1 MIQVLKAMIV
11 REIQEHKVAF
21 VYAPFFVSIILCL
34 VIASVYFGGT
44 NIQTDQFNFSTEYY
58 DEEIRQAMQSVSSV
72 SRIDIVRT
80 GLLVLGFPILLTVGF
95 GLLAYSLS
103 TFADE
108 RKDRSL
114 IFWRSLPVSDLTTV
128 LSKVFTVTLI
138 VPLMVLPFIILLQLV
153 SMTSASIF
161 FATNDIVSFG
171 WLWGSYI
178 FTDWFRIIFS
188 LWAQSLWSLPLFL
201 WLMLAGTYAARPIA
215 GAIVPP
221 VILIV
226 LERIIFKTNLV
237 LEFIENRIGFWSR
250 ADSFPKEYQE
260 LRVVDVSDIFLL
272 FSTQAFWIGI
282 LASVILVA
290 GIVYVRSSN
299 SDHAID

>member
-1 MIQVLKAMIV
+1 MIQVLKAMTV

-128 LSKVFTVTLI
+128 LSKVFIVTLI
-138 VPLMVLPFIILLQLV
+138 VPLMVIPYIILLQLV
-153 SMTSASIF
+153 AMTSASIF

-178 FTDWFRIIFS
+178 ITDWFRIIFS
-188 LWAQSLWSLPLFL
+188 LWAQALWSLPLFL

-226 LERIIFKTNLV
+226 LEGVIFKTNLV

-250 ADSFPKEYQE
+250 SDSFPKEYQE
-260 LRVVDVSDIFLL
+260 IRVVDISDILLL

-290 GIVYVRSSN
+290 GIVYFRSSN

>member
-21 VYAPFFVSIILCL
+21 VYAPFFVSFILCF

-44 NIQTDQFNFSTEYY
+44 SIQTDQFNFSTEYY

-128 LSKVFTVTLI
+128 LSKVFVVTLI
-138 VPLMVLPFIILLQLV
+138 VPLMVLPYIILLQLV
-153 SMTSASIF
+153 AMTSASIF
-161 FATNDIVSFG
+161 FATNDIVSFS

-178 FTDWFRIIFS
+178 ITDWFRIIFS
-188 LWAQSLWSLPLFL
+188 LWAQALWSLPLFL
-201 WLMLAGTYAARPIA
+201 WLMLAGTFAARPIA

-226 LERIIFKTNLV
+226 LEGVIFKTNLV

-250 ADSFPKEYQE
+250 SDSFPKEYQE
-260 LRVVDVSDIFLL
+260 LRVVDITDILLL

-290 GIVYVRSSN
+290 GIVYFRSSN

>member
-21 VYAPFFVSIILCL
+21 VYAPFFVSIILCF

-138 VPLMVLPFIILLQLV
+138 VPLMVLPYIILLQLV

-226 LERIIFKTNLV
+226 LEGIIFKTNLV

-282 LASVILVA
+282 LASAILVA

>member
-138 VPLMVLPFIILLQLV
+138 VPLMVLPYIILLQLV

-226 LERIIFKTNLV
+226 LEGIIFKTNLV

-260 LRVVDVSDIFLL
+260 LRVVDVPDILLL

-282 LASVILVA
+282 LASAILVA

-299 SDHAID
+299 SDHAMD

>member
-1 MIQVLKAMIV
+1 MIQVLKAMTV

-128 LSKVFTVTLI
+128 LSKVFIVTLI
-138 VPLMVLPFIILLQLV
+138 VPLMVIPYIILLQLV
-153 SMTSASIF
+153 AMTSASIF

-178 FTDWFRIIFS
+178 ITDWFRILFS
-188 LWAQSLWSLPLFL
+188 LWAQALWSLPLFL

-226 LERIIFKTNLV
+226 LEGVIFKTNLV

-250 ADSFPKEYQE
+250 SDSFPKEYQE
-260 LRVVDVSDIFLL
+260 IRVVDISDILLL

-282 LASVILVA
+282 FASVILVA

>member
-21 VYAPFFVSIILCL
+21 VYAPFFVSFILCF

-44 NIQTDQFNFSTEYY
+44 SIQTDQFNFSTEYY
-58 DEEIRQAMQSVSSV
+58 DEEIRQAMQSVSSI

-128 LSKVFTVTLI
+128 LSKVFVVTLI
-138 VPLMVLPFIILLQLV
+138 VPLMVLPYIILLQLV
-153 SMTSASIF
+153 AMTSASIF
-161 FATNDIVSFG
+161 FATNEIVSFG

-178 FTDWFRIIFS
+178 ITDWFRIIFS
-188 LWAQSLWSLPLFL
+188 LWAQALWSLPLFL
-201 WLMLAGTYAARPIA
+201 WLMLAGTYAARPVA

-226 LERIIFKTNLV
+226 LEGVIFKTNLV

-250 ADSFPKEYQE
+250 SDSFPKEYQE
-260 LRVVDVSDIFLL
+260 LRVVDISDILLL

-290 GIVYVRSSN
+290 GIVYFRSSN

>member
-1 MIQVLKAMIV
+1 MIEVLKAMTV

-21 VYAPFFVSIILCL
+21 VYAPFFVSIILCF

-128 LSKVFTVTLI
+128 LSKVFIVTLI
-138 VPLMVLPFIILLQLV
+138 VPLMVIPYIILLQLV
-153 SMTSASIF
+153 AMTSASIF

-178 FTDWFRIIFS
+178 ITDWFRILFS
-188 LWAQSLWSLPLFL
+188 LWAQALWSLPLFL

-226 LERIIFKTNLV
+226 LEGVIFKTNLV

-250 ADSFPKEYQE
+250 SDSFPKEYQE
-260 LRVVDVSDIFLL
+260 IRVVDISDILLL

-282 LASVILVA
+282 FASVILVA

>member
-1 MIQVLKAMIV
+1 MIEVLKAMTV

-21 VYAPFFVSIILCL
+21 VYAPFFVSIILCF

-128 LSKVFTVTLI
+128 LSKVFIVTLI
-138 VPLMVLPFIILLQLV
+138 VPLMVISYIILLQLGA
-153 SMTSASIF
+153 MTSASIF

-178 FTDWFRIIFS
+178 ITDWFRIIFS
-188 LWAQSLWSLPLFL
+188 LWAQALWSLPLFL

-226 LERIIFKTNLV
+226 LEGVIFKTNLV

-250 ADSFPKEYQE
+250 SDSFPKEYQE
-260 LRVVDVSDIFLL
+260 IRVVDISDILLL

-282 LASVILVA
+282 FASVILVA

>member
-1 MIQVLKAMIV
+1 MIRVLKAMIV

-21 VYAPFFVSIILCL
+21 VYAPFFVCIILCF

-95 GLLAYSLS
+95 GVLAYSLS

-128 LSKVFTVTLI
+128 LSKVFIVTLI
-138 VPLMVLPFIILLQLV
+138 VPLMVIPYIILLQLV
-153 SMTSASIF
+153 AMTSASIF

-178 FTDWFRIIFS
+178 ITDWFRIIFS

-226 LERIIFKTNLV
+226 LEGVIFKTNLV

-250 ADSFPKEYQE
+250 SDSFPKEYQE
-260 LRVVDVSDIFLL
+260 IRVVDISDILLL

>member
-21 VYAPFFVSIILCL
+21 VYAPFFVSIILCF

-128 LSKVFTVTLI
+128 LSKVLIVTLI
-138 VPLMVLPFIILLQLV
+138 VPLMVIPYIILLQLV

-178 FTDWFRIIFS
+178 ITDWFRIIFS
-188 LWAQSLWSLPLFL
+188 LWAQALWSLPLFL

-226 LERIIFKTNLV
+226 LEGVIFKTNLV

-250 ADSFPKEYQE
+250 SDSFPKEYQE
-260 LRVVDVSDIFLL
+260 IRVVDISDILLL

>member
-138 VPLMVLPFIILLQLV
+138 VPLMVLPYIILLQLV

-226 LERIIFKTNLV
+226 LERIIFKTKLV

-282 LASVILVA
+282 LASAILVA

>member
-1 MIQVLKAMIV
+1 MIRVLKAMIV

-21 VYAPFFVSIILCL
+21 VYAPFFVSIILCF

-128 LSKVFTVTLI
+128 LSKVFIVTLI
-138 VPLMVLPFIILLQLV
+138 VPLMVIPYIILLQLV
-153 SMTSASIF
+153 AMTSASIF

-178 FTDWFRIIFS
+178 ITDWFRIIFS
-188 LWAQSLWSLPLFL
+188 LWAQALWSLPLFL

-226 LERIIFKTNLV
+226 LEGIIFKTNLV

-250 ADSFPKEYQE
+250 SDSFPKEYQE
-260 LRVVDVSDIFLL
+260 IRVVDISDILLL

>member
-1 MIQVLKAMIV
+1 MIQVLKAMTV

-128 LSKVFTVTLI
+128 LSKVFVVTLI
-138 VPLMVLPFIILLQLV
+138 VPLMVLPYIILLQLV
-153 SMTSASIF
+153 AMTSASIF
-161 FATNDIVSFG
+161 FATNDIVSFS

-178 FTDWFRIIFS
+178 ITDWFRIIFS
-188 LWAQSLWSLPLFL
+188 LWAQALWSLPLFL
-201 WLMLAGTYAARPIA
+201 WLMLAGTFAARPIA

-226 LERIIFKTNLV
+226 LEGVIFKTNLV

-250 ADSFPKEYQE
+250 SDSFPKEYQE
-260 LRVVDVSDIFLL
+260 LRVVDITDILLL

-290 GIVYVRSSN
+290 GIVYFRSSN

>member
-1 MIQVLKAMIV
+1 MIQVLKAMII

-21 VYAPFFVSIILCL
+21 VYAPFFVSIILCF

-128 LSKVFTVTLI
+128 LSKVFIVTLI
-138 VPLMVLPFIILLQLV
+138 VPLMVIPYIILLQLV
-153 SMTSASIF
+153 AMTSASIF

-178 FTDWFRIIFS
+178 ITDWFRIIFS
-188 LWAQSLWSLPLFL
+188 LWAQALWSLPLFL

-226 LERIIFKTNLV
+226 LEGVIFKTNLV

-250 ADSFPKEYQE
+250 SDSFPKEYQE
-260 LRVVDVSDIFLL
+260 IRVVDISDILLL

>member
-1 MIQVLKAMIV
+1 MIQVLKAMTV

-128 LSKVFTVTLI
+128 LSKVFMVTLI
-138 VPLMVLPFIILLQLV
+138 VPLMVIPYIILLQLV
-153 SMTSASIF
+153 AMTSASIF

-178 FTDWFRIIFS
+178 ITDWFRIIFS
-188 LWAQSLWSLPLFL
+188 LWAQALWSLPLFL

-226 LERIIFKTNLV
+226 LEGVIFKTNLV

-250 ADSFPKEYQE
+250 SDSFPKEYQE
-260 LRVVDVSDIFLL
+260 IRVVDISDILLL

>member
-21 VYAPFFVSIILCL
+21 VYAPFFVSFILCF

-44 NIQTDQFNFSTEYY
+44 SIQTDQFNFSTEYY

-128 LSKVFTVTLI
+128 LSKVFVVTLI
-138 VPLMVLPFIILLQLV
+138 VPLMVLPYIILLQLV
-153 SMTSASIF
+153 AMTSASIF
-161 FATNDIVSFG
+161 FATNDIVSFS

-178 FTDWFRIIFS
+178 ITDWFRIIFS
-188 LWAQSLWSLPLFL
+188 LWAQALWSLPLFL
-201 WLMLAGTYAARPIA
+201 WLMLAGTFAARPIA

-226 LERIIFKTNLV
+226 LEGVIFKTNLV

-250 ADSFPKEYQE
+250 SDSFPKEYQE
-260 LRVVDVSDIFLL
+260 LRVVDISDILLL

-282 LASVILVA
+282 FASVILVA

>member
-1 MIQVLKAMIV
+1 MIQVFKAMIV

-21 VYAPFFVSIILCL
+21 VYAPFFVSIILCF

-128 LSKVFTVTLI
+128 LSKVFIVTLI
-138 VPLMVLPFIILLQLV
+138 VPLMVIPYIILLQLV
-153 SMTSASIF
+153 AMTSASIF
-161 FATNDIVSFG
+161 FSTNDIVSFG

-178 FTDWFRIIFS
+178 ITDWFRIIFS

-226 LERIIFKTNLV
+226 LEGVIFKTNLV

-250 ADSFPKEYQE
+250 SDSFPKEYQE
-260 LRVVDVSDIFLL
+260 IRVVDISDILLL

>member
-1 MIQVLKAMIV
+1 MIQVFKAMIV

-21 VYAPFFVSIILCL
+21 VYAPFFVSIILCF

-44 NIQTDQFNFSTEYY
+44 NIQTDQYNFSTEYY

-95 GLLAYSLS
+95 GVLAYSLS

-128 LSKVFTVTLI
+128 LSKVFIVTLI
-138 VPLMVLPFIILLQLV
+138 VPLMVIPYIILLQLV
-153 SMTSASIF
+153 AMTSASIF

-178 FTDWFRIIFS
+178 ITDWFRIIFS
-188 LWAQSLWSLPLFL
+188 LWAQALWSLPLFL

-226 LERIIFKTNLV
+226 LEGVIFKTNLV

-250 ADSFPKEYQE
+250 SDSFPKEYQE
-260 LRVVDVSDIFLL
+260 IRVVDISDILLL

>member
-1 MIQVLKAMIV
+1 MIRVFKAMIV

-21 VYAPFFVSIILCL
+21 VYAPFFVSIILCF

-128 LSKVFTVTLI
+128 LSKVFIVTLI
-138 VPLMVLPFIILLQLV
+138 VPLMVIPYIILLQLV
-153 SMTSASIF
+153 AMTSASIF

-178 FTDWFRIIFS
+178 ITDWFRIIFS
-188 LWAQSLWSLPLFL
+188 LWAQALWSLPLFL

-226 LERIIFKTNLV
+226 LEGVIFKTNLV

-250 ADSFPKEYQE
+250 SDSFPKEYQE
-260 LRVVDVSDIFLL
+260 IRVVDISDILLL

-282 LASVILVA
+282 FASVILVA

>member
-1 MIQVLKAMIV
+1 MIQVLKAMTV

-128 LSKVFTVTLI
+128 LSKVFIVTLI
-138 VPLMVLPFIILLQLV
+138 VPLMVIPYIILLQLV
-153 SMTSASIF
+153 AMTSASIF

-171 WLWGSYI
+171 WLWGPYI
-178 FTDWFRIIFS
+178 ITDWFRIIFS
-188 LWAQSLWSLPLFL
+188 LWAQALWSLPLFL

-226 LERIIFKTNLV
+226 LEGVIFKTNLV

-250 ADSFPKEYQE
+250 SDSFPKEYQE
-260 LRVVDVSDIFLL
+260 IRVVDISDILLL

>member
-1 MIQVLKAMIV
+1 MIQVLKAMTV

-128 LSKVFTVTLI
+128 LSKVFIVTLI
-138 VPLMVLPFIILLQLV
+138 VPLMVIPYIILLQLV
-153 SMTSASIF
+153 AMTSASIF

-178 FTDWFRIIFS
+178 ITDWFRIIFS
-188 LWAQSLWSLPLFL
+188 LWAQALWSLPLFL

-226 LERIIFKTNLV
+226 LEGVIFKTNLV

-250 ADSFPKEYQE
+250 SDSFPKEYQE
-260 LRVVDVSDIFLL
+260 IRVVDISDIFLL

>member
-21 VYAPFFVSIILCL
+21 VYAPFFVSFILCF

-44 NIQTDQFNFSTEYY
+44 SIQTDQFNFSTEYY

-128 LSKVFTVTLI
+128 LSKVFVVTLI
-138 VPLMVLPFIILLQLV
+138 VPLMVLPYIILLQLV
-153 SMTSASIF
+153 AMTSASIF

-178 FTDWFRIIFS
+178 ITDWFRIIFS
-188 LWAQSLWSLPLFL
+188 LWTQALWSLPLFL
-201 WLMLAGTYAARPIA
+201 WLMLAGTLAARPIA

-226 LERIIFKTNLV
+226 LEGVIFKTNLV

-250 ADSFPKEYQE
+250 SDSFPKEYQE
-260 LRVVDVSDIFLL
+260 LRVVDITDILLL

-290 GIVYVRSSN
+290 GIVYFRSSN

>member
-21 VYAPFFVSIILCL
+21 VYAPFFVSFILCF

-44 NIQTDQFNFSTEYY
+44 SIQTDQFNFSTEYY
-58 DEEIRQAMQSVSSV
+58 DEEIRQAMQSVSSI

-128 LSKVFTVTLI
+128 LSKVFVVTLI
-138 VPLMVLPFIILLQLV
+138 VPLMVLPYIILLQLV
-153 SMTSASIF
+153 AMTSASIF
-161 FATNDIVSFG
+161 FATNDIVSFS

-178 FTDWFRIIFS
+178 ITDWFRIIFS
-188 LWAQSLWSLPLFL
+188 LWAQALWSLPLFL
-201 WLMLAGTYAARPIA
+201 WLMLAGTFAARPIA

-226 LERIIFKTNLV
+226 LEGVIFKTNLV

-250 ADSFPKEYQE
+250 SDSFPKEYQE
-260 LRVVDVSDIFLL
+260 LRVVDITDILLL
-272 FSTQAFWIGI
+272 FCTQAFWIGI

-290 GIVYVRSSN
+290 GIVYFRSSN

>member
-21 VYAPFFVSIILCL
+21 VYAPFFVSIILCF

-138 VPLMVLPFIILLQLV
+138 VPLMVLPYIILLQLV

-226 LERIIFKTNLV
+226 LEGIIFKTDLV

-282 LASVILVA
+282 LASAILVA

>member
-1 MIQVLKAMIV
+1 MIRVLKALIV

-21 VYAPFFVSIILCL
+21 VYAPFFVSIILCF

-58 DEEIRQAMQSVSSV
+58 DEEIRQTMQSVSSV

-128 LSKVFTVTLI
+128 LSKVFIVTLI
-138 VPLMVLPFIILLQLV
+138 VPLMVIPYIILLQLV
-153 SMTSASIF
+153 AMTSASIF

-178 FTDWFRIIFS
+178 ITDWFRIIFS
-188 LWAQSLWSLPLFL
+188 LWAQALWSLPLFL

-226 LERIIFKTNLV
+226 LEGVIFKTNLV

-250 ADSFPKEYQE
+250 SDSFPKEYQE
-260 LRVVDVSDIFLL
+260 IRVVDISDILLL

-282 LASVILVA
+282 FASVILVA

>member
-1 MIQVLKAMIV
+1 MIV

-21 VYAPFFVSIILCL
+21 VYAPFFVSIILCF

-128 LSKVFTVTLI
+128 LSKVFIVTLI
-138 VPLMVLPFIILLQLV
+138 VPLIVIPYIILLQLV
-153 SMTSASIF
+153 AMTSASIF

-178 FTDWFRIIFS
+178 ITDWFRIIFS
-188 LWAQSLWSLPLFL
+188 LWAQALWSLPLFL

-226 LERIIFKTNLV
+226 LEGVIFKTNLV

-250 ADSFPKEYQE
+250 SDSFPKEYQE
-260 LRVVDVSDIFLL
+260 IRVVDISDILLL

>member
-21 VYAPFFVSIILCL
+21 VYAPFFVSIILCF

-128 LSKVFTVTLI
+128 LSKVFIVTLI
-138 VPLMVLPFIILLQLV
+138 VPLMVIPYIILLQLV

-178 FTDWFRIIFS
+178 ITDWFRIIFS
-188 LWAQSLWSLPLFL
+188 LWAQALWSLPLFL
-201 WLMLAGTYAARPIA
+201 WLMLAGTYATRPIA

-221 VILIV
+221 VILVV
-226 LERIIFKTNLV
+226 LEGVIFKTNLV

-250 ADSFPKEYQE
+250 SDYFPKEYQE
-260 LRVVDVSDIFLL
+260 IRVVDISDILLL

>member
-138 VPLMVLPFIILLQLV
+138 VPLMVLPYIILLQLV
-153 SMTSASIF
+153 AQTSASIF

-282 LASVILVA
+282 LASAILVA